1 VAFERF
7 AAFTVAGAVP
17 ELFRNGTHRL
27 PDYPEE
33 RKLNG
38 HLKL

>member
-27 PDYPEE
+27 PDYPLMQ
-33 RKLNG
+33 KQQG
-38 HLKL
+38 HLKH